1 MSANLKVFDNRS
13 FEGIHDSDSRACFAN
28 MEFRSCY
35 FQGCALSIT
44 HQPSLR
50 STVRNLNLEKC
61 SQRGCT
67 IFGAIIEDVTINGL
81 TTHGQLLQTWG
92 AVFKHV
98 VLRGKIDRLMIS
110 QAIRAGLAELDEQAA
125 FDKANAE
132 YYRHVDWALDIS
144 QGEFKELEIRSL
156 PAKLIRR
163 DPETQ
168 IVVTREKALA
178 GEWRDL
184 EFQEA
189 LTPFAIGKLLE
200 RGDPDRV
207 MIAGKRHPKF
217 RRYLEDFRLLR
228 RAGVAEL
235 D

>member
-1 MSANLKVFDNRS
+1 MDGNLKVFENRS
-13 FEGIHDSDSRACFAN
+13 FEHMRDGDSRACFAN
-28 MEFRSCY
+28 MDFRACY
-35 FQGCALSIT
+35 FQGCTLSIT
-44 HQPSLR
+44 RRPSLR
-50 STVRNLNLEKC
+50 STVRNVRLIGC
-61 SQRGCT
+61 SQRGCS
-67 IFGAIIEDVTINGL
+67 IDAAIIEELTVDGF

-98 VLRGKIDRLMIS
+98 TLRGKIDRLMIS
-110 QAIRAGLAELDEQAA
+110 QTILAGLADPEEQAA

-156 PAKLIRR
+156 PARLIRR